1 MILAPF
7 KAIRPRPHQLKSW
20 VNRQIGEAASQNE
33 GLLDFFS
40 LIQPKSNNT
49 ALIRKRLH
57 AFLQQEV
64 LVRDPNPS
72 LYLLQI
78 QDGNR
83 KWLGFIGCIQ
93 ATRLNTAEI
102 KPHEDVEKSRVKTF
116 KEYLKHTQL
125 NAEPV
130 VLCYTNNKKLEEIC
144 YQFTNSK
151 AFAEF
156 QRKETDYKL
165 WRIDHPILIDRI
177 NASLKSIDSMY
188 IADGHHRCFSS
199 LSYSKEDK
207 TKDQFLAMLIPNNQL
222 QIDGFCRMFNSLNE
236 MRIDHFIAELSNNF
250 NLERLSTYKAP
261 KNALE
266 FSMYIGGSWFRLT
279 SKRDPSMTPTL
290 NRIPTYIIY
299 EDIAKPLLNIQ
310 NLQKD
315 KRISYIHY
323 EQPELHIKKAVDM
336 GEFAFGLQHY
346 PIPFSDIIATVEDS
360 DLLPP
365 KSTHIKPKPL
375 HGMLIFDFLSQ

>member
-20 VNRQIGEAASQNE
+20 VNRQIGEAAGQNV

-40 LIQPKSNNT
+40 LIQPESNNT
-49 ALIRKRLH
+49 AQIRKRLTT
-57 AFLQQEV
+57 FLRQEV
-64 LVRDPNPS
+64 LVQDPNPS

-78 QDGNR
+78 QSGNS
-83 KWLGFIGCIQ
+83 KFLGFIGCVQ
-93 ATRLNTAEI
+93 AGKLNTGEI
-102 KPHEDVEKSRVKTF
+102 KPHEDVENSRVKTF
-116 KEYLKHTQL
+116 KEYLKNTQL

-130 VLCYTNNKKLEEIC
+130 VLCHPPNKELEEIC

-156 QRKETDYKL
+156 ERKETDYKL
-165 WRIDHPILIDRI
+165 WRIDHPSLIDRI
-177 NASLKSIDSMY
+177 NTAFKSIDSLY

-207 TKDQFLAMLIPNNQL
+207 TKDQFLAMIFPHNQL
-222 QIDGFCRMFNSLNE
+222 QIDGFCRMFNTLNKI
-236 MRIDHFIAELSNNF
+236 RVDRFIAELSNNF
-250 NLERLSTYKAP
+250 EVERLHFYAP
-261 KNALE
+261 PTNIFE
-266 FSMYIGGSWFRLT
+266 FSMYIGGSWFRLI
-279 SKRDPSMTPTL
+279 SKRDPSIKPPL

-299 EDIAKPLLNIQ
+299 EDLAKPLLNIK
-310 NLQKD
+310 NLKKN
-315 KRISYIHY
+315 KRISYVYY
-323 EQPELHIKKAVDM
+323 ENPSRQIKEAVDN

-346 PIPFSDIIATVEDS
+346 PIPFSDVIATVEGS
-360 DLLPP
+360 NLLPP

-375 HGMLIFDFLSQ
+375 HGMLIFDFSSQ